1 MPAVFVHGVPDTAA
15 LWDSVVSHLD
25 RTDVAQ
31 LDLPGF
37 GAARPAGFEPTKEAY
52 AAWLTEQVEAQV
64 EAGGGPV
71 DLVAHDWG
79 GILALRVASTR
90 PDLIRTLAVGGCPVD
105 AEYTWHA
112 MAQLWQTPGAGEQF
126 VEGWLATPATDR
138 VAGLVSGGSPAD
150 LAPHQA
156 AAMDAEMTDCIL
168 VLYRS
173 AVEVGAEWQP
183 AVEAMP
189 ARPALVLTGADDLY
203 VPREIAERL
212 ARRLDARLVVFD
224 GCGHWWPWARA
235 AETAAAL
242 EALWAGAHTAPAR

>member
-1 MPAVFVHGVPDTAA
+1 LPAVFVHGVPDTAA
-15 LWDSVVSHLD
+15 LWAPIIGTLD
-25 RTDVAQ
+25 RTDVVA

-37 GAARPAGFEPTKEAY
+37 GASRPDGFVPTKERY
-52 AAWLTEQVEAQV
+52 AAWLAEEIEAQG
-64 EAGGGPV
+64 EPV

-90 PDLIRTLAVGGCPVD
+90 PELIRTLAVGGCPVD

-112 MAQLWQTPGAGEQF
+112 MAQLWQTPEAGEQF
-126 VEGWLATPATDR
+126 VEGWLATVTADR
-138 VAGLVSGGSPAD
+138 VAGLVAGGSPAE
-150 LAPHQA
+150 LASHH
-156 AAMDAEMTDCIL
+156 AEVMGEEMSSCIL

-183 AVEAMP
+183 GIEAMP
-189 ARPALVLTGADDLY
+189 ARPALVLAGADDAY

-224 GCGHWWPWARA
+224 DCGHWWPWERA
-235 AETAAAL
+235 TETAAAL
-242 EALWAGAHTAPAR
+242 ESLWAGAPAAPAP